1 MIPVTPSLS
10 PQPAASA
17 IPNLAVQSLIP
28 ASIPSTAIIPLEQ
41 PILGDAPKKDNRS
54 DRKER
59 EDKEMEE
66 RLRNFDRLIENEY
79 LTER

>member
-1 MIPVTPSLS
+1 
-10 PQPAASA
+10 
-17 IPNLAVQSLIP
+17 
-28 ASIPSTAIIPLEQ
+28 LEQ
-41 PILGDAPKKDNRS
+41 SVSGDGSKKDNHS

-66 RLRNFDRLIENEY
+66 RLRNFDRLVENEY

>member
-1 MIPVTPSLS
+1 
-10 PQPAASA
+10 
-17 IPNLAVQSLIP
+17 
-28 ASIPSTAIIPLEQ
+28 LEQ
-41 PILGDAPKKDNRS
+41 PISGDAPKKDNRS

-59 EDKEMEE
+59 EDKETEE

>member
-1 MIPVTPSLS
+1 MFPVAPSLS
-10 PQPAASA
+10 PQPAASV
-17 IPNLAVQSLIP
+17 IPNLPVQPLIP
-28 ASIPSTAIIPLEQ
+28 ANIPSTAIIPLEQ
-41 PILGDAPKKDNRS
+41 PISGDVSKKDNRN